1 MNKISNI
8 MWGIVLVAI
17 GVILAL
23 NSIGVTSINIF
34 FRGWWTL
41 FIIVPCFI
49 DLFKNEDKTGNII
62 GIIIGL
68 FLLLAC
74 RNILS
79 FVLVWKL
86 IVPVILVI
94 VGLSLIFK
102 DAFKKEI
109 KESIKK
115 LNKDKKD
122 NEYYA
127 TFGGSDLNFDGEE
140 FKGAD
145 LSAVFGG
152 IKCNLRSAKI
162 KNDVVVNATSIFG
175 GITLLVPN
183 DVNIKVVST
192 SIFGGVDNKKSKIK
206 ETNEK
211 TIYVNATCLFG
222 GVEIK

>member
-1 MNKISNI
+1 MNKISNV

-17 GVILAL
+17 GLILAI
-23 NSIGVTSINIF
+23 NSLGIADINIF
-34 FRGWWTL
+34 FNGWWTL

-49 DLFKNEDKTGNII
+49 DLFKNDDKTGNII
-62 GIIIGL
+62 GIVIGV

-74 RNILS
+74 QDILS
-79 FVLVWKL
+79 FGLIWKL

-102 DAFKKEI
+102 DAFKREI
-109 KESIKK
+109 KENIKK
-115 LNKDKKD
+115 LNKNKKD
-122 NEYYA
+122 NEYFA
-127 TFGGSDLNFDGEE
+127 TFAGSDLNFDDEE
-140 FKGAD
+140 FNGAD

-152 IKCNLRSAKI
+152 IKCDLRNAKI
-162 KNDVVVNATSIFG
+162 KSDVVINASSIFG

-183 DVNIKVVST
+183 DVNVKVVST
-192 SIFGGVDNKKSKIK
+192 SIFGGVENRKNKTNSK
-206 ETNEK
+206 NEK

>member
-1 MNKISNI
+1 MNKISNL

-17 GVILAL
+17 GVVLAI
-23 NSIGVTSINIF
+23 NSLGIADINVF
-34 FRGWWTL
+34 FNGWWTL

-49 DLFKNEDKTGNII
+49 DLFKNGDKTGNII
-62 GIIIGL
+62 GIVIGV

-74 RNILS
+74 RDILS
-79 FVLVWKL
+79 FGLIWKL

-102 DAFKKEI
+102 DALKKEI
-109 KESIKK
+109 KENIKK
-115 LNKDKKD
+115 LNKNKND
-122 NEYYA
+122 NEYFA
-127 TFGGSDLNFDGEE
+127 TFAGSDLNFDNEE
-140 FKGAD
+140 FNGAD

-152 IKCNLRSAKI
+152 IKCNLRNAKI
-162 KNDVVVNATSIFG
+162 KKDVVVNASSIFG

-183 DVNIKVVST
+183 DVNVKVVST
-192 SIFGGVDNKKSKIK
+192 SIFGGVENKKNKINSK
-206 ETNEK
+206 NEK